1 VAVVTAV
8 DYLLRQLRGLLTLVV
23 AEVLVDLETVMLLLV
38 LAKQADQA

>member
-1 VAVVTAV
+1 VVVVTVV